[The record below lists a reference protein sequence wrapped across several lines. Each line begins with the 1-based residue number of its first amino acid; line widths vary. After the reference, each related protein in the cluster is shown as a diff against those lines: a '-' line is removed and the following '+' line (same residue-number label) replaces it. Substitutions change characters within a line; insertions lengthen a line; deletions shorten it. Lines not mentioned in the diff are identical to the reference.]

1 MFLDYKSGVNVFI
14 CSQRHSTILLISFCT
29 PGVVGKIRT
38 FESGD
43 RVKSC
48 VIAALN
54 WFNLHPIFAL
64 PRLSLREYFGVL
76 SLNFGGSY
84 GFS

>member
-14 CSQRHSTILLISFCT
+14 CSQRHSTILLILFC
-29 PGVVGKIRT
+29 PPSVVGKIQT

-48 VIAALN
+48 VIAALK
-54 WFNLHPIFAL
+54 WFDLHPIFAL
-64 PRLSLREYFGVL
+64 PRLSLREYFGFL
-76 SLNFGGSY
+76 SLNHGGVY